1 MVIVLG
7 SAISASGGPTPT
19 LRRRVVMGVRTF
31 EKTGAGALLMSG
43 GPAGRSPAESE
54 VMRDLARLAGA
65 PAASIFVETESSST
79 FENARRSADLMRR
92 HGWRRAIVVTDA
104 IHVRIQLAVQRRPL
118 HDPRRIIAGS
128 AAVSSARCVVAV
140 ARGIRKRL
148 PCTLVQP
155 PVGPQAGGII
165 WNRGVHDGLV

>member
-31 EKTGAGALLMSG
+31 EKTGAGVLLMSG

-79 FENARRSADLMRR
+79 FENARRSADLMRL

-104 IHVRIQLAVQRRPL
+104 IHVPRALLAFLGSGIRARARGARIVWRAGPFRTPFHYVAYE
-118 HDPRRIIAGS
+118 IAGLAWY
-128 AAVSSARCVVAV
+128 AALIA
-140 ARGIRKRL
+140 IRRV
-148 PCTLVQP
+148 P
-155 PVGPQAGGII
+155 
-165 WNRGVHDGLV
+165 D